1 MTQLSTRGTT
11 EPAVDDTRTWAV
23 PAVRGTS
30 RRRPRTAEQRFNT
43 RGGRAFDVINIIFL
57 AAVGILALAPFLFVL
72 VRSFAS
78 ETELTRRPFFFW
90 PDHFDLSAYAAIFQT
105 PSFTRAVITTVLVTI
120 VGTVIQLLLTVT
132 MAYPLAKRDLP
143 GRNIVLTA
151 VVVTLVFGGG
161 MIPTFLIVKQLGLL
175 NTYWALILP
184 LAINPFSLIIVK
196 NFFQNLPAEL
206 EESAKVDGATELQ
219 VLWRIVLPL
228 SKPILA
234 TFALF
239 YAVGIWNDF
248 MSPLLYLNNS
258 SMWTLQMFLKQVTAA
273 TDLTTAQQA
282 DPSYIPP
289 SQGIKYAVIVIATIP
304 VLIFYPFLQKHFAKG
319 MLIGAVKG

>member
-1 MTQLSTRGTT
+1 MAR
-11 EPAVDDTRTWAV
+11 EVFRY
-23 PAVRGTS
+23 
-30 RRRPRTAEQRFNT
+30 NT
-43 RGGRAFDVINIIFL
+43 KAGRVFDVANVVFL
-57 AAVGILALAPFLFVL
+57 TMVGLVALAPFLFVL

-78 ETELTRRPFFFW
+78 ETELTSRPFFFW
-90 PDHFDLSAYAAIFQT
+90 PHHFDLSAYTVIFNT
-105 PSFTRAVITTVLVTI
+105 PSFTRAVITTVLVTA
-120 VGTVIQLLLTVT
+120 VGTVLQLLLTVT

-143 GRNIVLTA
+143 GRNFILSL
-151 VVVTLVFGGG
+151 VVVTLVFSGG
-161 MIPTFLIVKQLGLL
+161 MIPTFLIVRDLGLL

-196 NFFQNLPAEL
+196 SFFQNLPAEL
-206 EESAKVDGATELQ
+206 EEAAKVDGATEL
-219 VLWRIVLPL
+219 VVFWRIVLPL

-248 MSPLLYLNNS
+248 MSPLLYLNDT
-258 SMWTLQMFLKQVTAA
+258 SMWTLQMFLQQVTAA
-273 TDLTTAQQA
+273 TDLTTAQQV

-289 SQGIKYAVIVIATIP
+289 SQGIKYAVIVVATIP

>member
-1 MTQLSTRGTT
+1 MTELTD
-11 EPAVDDTRTWAV
+11 VRTSAL
-23 PAVRGTS
+23 PAVRGSS
-30 RRRPRTAEQRFNT
+30 RRRPRSAAERFNT
-43 RGGRAFDVINIIFL
+43 PGGRIFDVVNLVFL
-57 AAVGILALAPFLFVL
+57 TVIGILALAPFLFVL
-72 VRSFAS
+72 VRSLAS
-78 ETELTRRPFFFW
+78 ESELAARPFFLW
-90 PDHFDLSAYAAIFQT
+90 PDTVDLSAYAAIFST
-105 PSFTRAVITTVLVTI
+105 ASFTRAIVTTVLVTA

-143 GRNIVLTA
+143 GRNTILMG
-151 VVVTLVFGGG
+151 VVVTLVFSGG

-206 EESAKVDGATELQ
+206 EESAKVDGATELG

-248 MSPLLYLNNS
+248 MSPLLYLNDS
-258 SMWTLQMFLKQVTAA
+258 SMWTLQMFLQQVTAA

-289 SQGIKYAVIVIATIP
+289 TQGIKYAVIVVATIP